1 MNGNVQYRIN
11 IVFIFIHIVHSYLC
25 HITHEGPP
33 VAVPMRVV
41 RGKYLVFSFLD
52 GKWGQ
57 TVLANTKYYIQKTD

>member
-1 MNGNVQYRIN
+1 M
-11 IVFIFIHIVHSYLC
+11 
-25 HITHEGPP
+25 
-33 VAVPMRVV
+33 AVPMRVV